1 AKALSSVL
9 GNNNLQ
15 FSGMNITLTVST
27 SCLTLTTPDTKQI
40 IASHHMQ
47 VHLLR
52 VRRGPGHDRLC
63 GLRGK
68 GSCEPETCHIVECG
82 DGLAQ
87 DVISTIGQAFE
98 LRFKQYLKNPPK
110 LIAPHDRMLSLEGS
124 AWDEEEEEEE
134 MDEVEE
140 EAEEEKHQYYNHVP
154 GKQLPPGGRTQVG
167 RREGRGGRAP
177 HSLRV
182 PGCARGGFTT
192 PAKDEHQWRDHGLM
206 SRMPSVPPCHGGVGG
221 GVRLAGGD
229 VAGWVGG
236 RVSGG
241 GRGSLPP
248 SPTGAPPRPPAPPPR
263 PLPPPATAAASMEE
277 ALRRERWYHGKMS
290 RHDAEQLLQED
301 GDFLVRESMTSR
313 GQYVLT
319 GLQQQHGKHLLLVD
333 PHGVV
338 RTKDRRFD
346 SVSHLIGYHRDN
358 QLPIISAGSELSLK
372 QPVERQT

>member
-1 AKALSSVL
+1 
-9 GNNNLQ
+9 
-15 FSGMNITLTVST
+15 MST
-27 SCLTLTTPDTKQI
+27 W
-40 IASHHMQ
+40 
-47 VHLLR
+47 
-52 VRRGPGHDRLC
+52 
-63 GLRGK
+63 
-68 GSCEPETCHIVECG
+68 
-82 DGLAQ
+82 
-87 DVISTIGQAFE
+87 
-98 LRFKQYLKNPPK
+98 
-110 LIAPHDRMLSLEGS
+110 MLSLEGS

-154 GKQLPPGGRTQVG
+154 GKQLPPGGRTQANDAAICPLQRAPRDAPIKFQVLFLVLIRPRRCRRCG
-167 RREGRGGRAP
+167 RTTRQRDNPRRAGRGVGARGGLRAAGRKQAPGQGSDARGGDLKRAP
-177 HSLRV
+177 H
-182 PGCARGGFTT
+182 GYT
-192 PAKDEHQWRDHGLM
+192 DEHQWRDHGLM
-206 SRMPSVPPCHGGVGG
+206 SRMLLCLRVRGWGG
-221 GVRLAGGD
+221 GPFED
-229 VAGWVGG
+229 
-236 RVSGG
+236 
-241 GRGSLPP
+241 
-248 SPTGAPPRPPAPPPR
+248 
-263 PLPPPATAAASMEE
+263 
-277 ALRRERWYHGKMS
+277 ALKQQGMS